1 MKNKMLFI
9 ITLLLCTGTAFG
21 QSNDQFATTL
31 KKWMETSGSMNAFH
45 ASIAQTMEMVKNMS
59 PEISETYLEE
69 MKKEL
74 SGDFLN
80 EMVEML
86 VPVYEKYLTIKDL
99 EAAIRF
105 YETPEGVKFAKSQG
119 AIMSESML
127 IGQEWGRKIGEG
139 IQKKMLEGKD

>member
-9 ITLLLCTGTAFG
+9 IALLLCTGTAFG
-21 QSNDQFATTL
+21 QSNDQFAATL
-31 KKWMETSGSMNAFH
+31 KKMMEANGTMDAMHGSIVQML
-45 ASIAQTMEMVKNMS
+45 EMLRS
-59 PEISETYLEE
+59 TTPEISDTYWKE
-69 MKKEL
+69 MEKEL
-74 SGDFLN
+74 SATSLN
-80 EMVEML
+80 ELLEML
-86 VPVYEKYLTIKDL
+86 VPVYEKHLTIKDL

-139 IQKKMLEGKD
+139 IHKKMLEGRD